1 MQTGLAQD
9 EIYLVKNRDIH
20 RGKLSV
26 FWKILRREKFN
37 GRFLIKG
44 EHFKAVLNII
54 DGTLPGKG
62 FVYFQK
68 NTRITGHKGLNLLM
82 QNLRNATGIRFSLI
96 VRT

>member
-1 MQTGLAQD
+1 MQKGLAQD
-9 EIYLVKNRDIH
+9 EIYLVRNRDIH
-20 RGKLSV
+20 SGKLSV

-44 EHFKAVLNII
+44 EQFKAILDII
-54 DGTLPGKG
+54 DGTLPDKG

-68 NTRITGHKGLNLLM
+68 NRRRTGNKGLNLLM
-82 QNLRNATGIRFSLI
+82 QNLRKTTGVRFSLI